1 MKRTIAVGLMLA
13 LGALAAC
20 DKSASSGG
28 AAATETTSGGG
39 GGSIGVK
46 ECDDYLAKADS
57 CYKDPSMA
65 AMKSSLATQ
74 KAAWTEAAKN
84 PQAKAGLA
92 NGCKAALDA
101 LVSSGACK

>member
-46 ECDDYLAKADS
+46 ECDDYLA
-57 CYKDPSMA
+57 MA

-92 NGCKAALDA
+92 TGCKAALDA

>member
-1 MKRTIAVGLMLA
+1 
-13 LGALAAC
+13 
-20 DKSASSGG
+20 
-28 AAATETTSGGG
+28 
-39 GGSIGVK
+39 
-46 ECDDYLAKADS
+46 
-57 CYKDPSMA
+57 MA

-92 NGCKAALDA
+92 TGCKAALDA